1 MPTIEGLIGPDPF
14 AKNVNPLTGI
24 TMNEASLARRPLAI
38 KISNAPP
45 IVRPQAGLS
54 QADLVFEHV
63 AEGGFTRFT
72 AVFYTYDVEKVGSIR
87 SARLIDLE
95 IPKMYDAAFAYSGSA
110 GPVRLRLQDS
120 EFYDRI
126 ISPDFAHGGF
136 ERIAMEGVATTHTLF
151 TNTYNLRHILGLREQ
166 DAAPTF
172 ANDMT
177 FRDTPITPGEPATRI
192 ELWYGATNATWFY
205 GNGRYL
211 RWTDGEIHL
220 DANTGTQL
228 SFKNIV
234 VVAANHVD
242 TDIFEDTNNNPS
254 IEIQIWGTGPVSIF
268 RDGQRFD
275 GIWKREYPNH
285 MLAFYNPTGNPLP
298 LAPGN
303 TFFQIVP
310 LGFDQL
316 DVTP

>member
-1 MPTIEGLIGPDPF
+1 MD
-14 AKNVNPLTGI
+14 
-24 TMNEASLARRPLAI
+24 EASLGRRPLAI

-45 IVRPQAGLS
+45 IVRPQAGLN

-72 AVFYTYDVEKVGSIR
+72 AVFYTHDVERVGSIR

-136 ERIAMEGVATTHTLF
+136 ERIEIEGVAPTHTLF

-166 DAAPTF
+166 DVAPNF
-172 ANDMT
+172 ANYMT
-177 FRDTPITPGEPATRI
+177 FRDSPITQGEPATRI

-211 RWTDGEIHL
+211 RWTDGETHL
-220 DANTGTQL
+220 DANTSTQL

-268 RDGQRFD
+268 RDGQRFN
-275 GIWKREYPNH
+275 GSWKRDHPNH
-285 MLAFYNPTGNPLP
+285 MLTFYDSIGNPLP
-298 LAPGN
+298 LSPGN

-316 DVTP
+316 NVTP